1 MNIHKILQHTKIQ
14 NIKIK
19 IKKHKILSG
28 FALIIILLIGYY
40 IYGKISNSS
49 TTVSYVLSKVER
61 GTIISSVSA
70 TGQVSTLK
78 QVDIKPKVSG
88 DIVFVQVVNGQEVKA
103 GTLIA
108 TIDPRD
114 AEIALESARIA
125 LAKLTQPADAVSLIQ
140 TQNALENAIQ
150 ASQKG
155 ADDGFS
161 AVSNA
166 FLDMP
171 NIVTGL
177 SDLFYKNGS
186 YLNEQN
192 VLYIGDTAREYRD
205 KAVKSIGIANTKY
218 DATLVQY
225 KTLSRTSATSSIESL
240 IINTY
245 DTVKSLSDGIK
256 DAKNTV
262 DYVISQKSDRNQSL
276 AVSTIAD
283 INSWTGKINNNLLNL
298 LSIKDSIINSVST
311 LREKQQSL
319 IKLQNGP
326 DPLDIRSQ
334 ELSVRQKEYAYAD
347 YFIRAPFDGII
358 AKLNVKKG
366 DSSSSGTA
374 IATLITNQKI
384 ANISL
389 NELDAAKIKLGD
401 KATLSFDAV
410 PDLSITGEVTEIDT
424 IGTVTQGVVTYSV
437 QITFDT
443 QDERVKSGMSV
454 SASIINDS
462 KPDVLIVPNSAIKT
476 SRNISLVQILNN
488 GKPKNITVE
497 VGISNDTQSEITSG
511 VNEGDSI
518 IIRTIN
524 FSAQTT
530 AVATPRTSNIF
541 NIGGNNNRRTQ

>member
-1 MNIHKILQHTKIQ
+1 MNIRKISHHIKIQ
-14 NIKIK
+14 V
-19 IKKHKILSG
+19 KKRKILSG
-28 FALIIILLIGYY
+28 FALVLILLIGYY
-40 IYGKISNSS
+40 IYGKINGPS
-49 TTVSYVLSKVER
+49 TSVSYVLGKVER

-78 QVDIKPKVSG
+78 QVDLKPKVSG
-88 DIVFVQVVNGQEVKA
+88 DIVSVNVVNGQEIKA
-103 GTLIA
+103 GMLIA
-108 TIDPRD
+108 IIDPRD

-125 LAKLTQPADAVSLIQ
+125 LAKLTQPADEVSLIQ
-140 TQNALENAIQ
+140 TQNALEDAIQ
-150 ASQKG
+150 AGQK
-155 ADDGFS
+155 ADDDGFS

-166 FLDMP
+166 FLDIP
-171 NIVTGL
+171 DIVTGL

-192 VLYIGDTAREYRD
+192 VIYLGETTREYRD

-218 DATLVQY
+218 DATLAQY

-245 DTVKSLSDGIK
+245 DMVKSLSDGIK

-276 AVSTIAD
+276 AVSTTAD

-298 LSIKDSIINSVST
+298 LSIKDSIISSVST

-389 NELDAAKIKLGD
+389 NELDVAKIKLSD
-401 KATLSFDAV
+401 KSTLSFDAV

-454 SASIINDS
+454 SASIISDS
-462 KPDVLIVPNSAIKT
+462 KQDVLIVPNSAVKT
-476 SRNISLVQILNN
+476 FKGISSVQILNN
-488 GKPKNITVE
+488 GKPKNIIVE
-497 VGISNDTQSEITSG
+497 VGISNDTQSEIISG
-511 VNEGDSI
+511 VNKGDSI
-518 IIRTIN
+518 ITRIVN
-524 FSAQTT
+524 FSAPTT
-530 AVATPRTSNIF
+530 AVTASRTPNIF
-541 NIGGNNNRRTQ
+541 NIGANNNRRAQ